1 MERRADIMRA
11 TGTES
16 ATSRQVSQ
24 NSRKDGDHDGDEPA
38 DGHAGRRCPRPR
50 LDRRWQKALPR
61 PEPRWQKALP
71 RQKFLAKGAT
81 ESRTR
86 IFSASGGDSPP
97 AAPAAGRPIRECRRQ
112 HHIATITTATVWRRW
127 GAPPLAMLFAEFETA
142 ALPAAALRIASLR
155 TSAELRCRDCR
166 HHHLQKPHM
175 AALQAGGCDLAKVA
189 HTFYLRDATPYTRC
203 AAPRRAGI

>member
-1 MERRADIMRA
+1 MPTTETRAPVAKGA
-11 TGTES
+11 TE
-16 ATSRQVSQ
+16 
-24 NSRKDGDHDGDEPA
+24 
-38 DGHAGRRCPRPR
+38 AG
-50 LDRRWQKALPR
+50 A
-61 PEPRWQKALP
+61 A
-71 RQKFLAKGAT
+71 LAKGAT
-81 ESRTR
+81 EPKVSGKRR
-86 IFSASGGDSPP
+86 YRESNSDFFASGGESPQT
-97 AAPAAGRPIRECRRQ
+97 APAAGKPIRECRRQ

-142 ALPAAALRIASLR
+142 ALPAAALRTASLR